1 MCQTLFQAL
10 GKTAVKEGDKNAD
23 NCPYEA
29 DGVAQPISRNKQ
41 AKSTV
46 C

>member
-23 NCPYEA
+23 NA
-29 DGVAQPISRNKQ
+29 LTKLMG
-41 AKSTV
+41 
-46 C
+46 